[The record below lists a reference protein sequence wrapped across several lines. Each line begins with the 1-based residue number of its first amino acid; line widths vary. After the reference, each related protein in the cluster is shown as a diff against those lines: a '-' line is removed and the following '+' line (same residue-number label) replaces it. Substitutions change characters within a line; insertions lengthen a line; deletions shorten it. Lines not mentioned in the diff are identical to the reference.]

1 MANIILAKCIE
12 KLRNDKG
19 IIQSY
24 RLVDTKGH
32 IGLMGAEQLKQGI
45 RAGRIRVVNLT
56 LTSDNRLVDGA
67 TEKKKAKTIVV
78 RKAEPSKTQDTTPV
92 NETPTNRVSGESIP
106 LNAKTIQAIKDA
118 IEKLLGTIAI
128 KDTNTLIDII
138 ISGNVDVDKII
149 KATQSGAVGGMIMP
163 EVFIMAKGTPD
174 NKLNVLVG
182 TKGHF
187 EFIDGDMAFKDF
199 LRKCNL
205 KNKVQFT
212 LKGTDFDKLYSARFM
227 FENAAINKLVIC
239 GKATKLIDMYK
250 MCYSS
255 SIKDVNL
262 SEFIVPHVTRTA
274 RLLWNEFDS
283 STNKML
289 MMMNSKLR
297 CNKKE
302 LREKFKACFDVR
314 ADLSGLDLKH
324 TINAALMCGTSF
336 VNKETLRSLGLA
348 ERKLE
353 SALVK
358 WDENDPKRIQY
369 VADRYLE
376 ISNLERNFTTQLN
389 GKLTIGKE
397 KAVLRKSKAER
408 QNVKKQLKKLI
419 GKYGALSNKMNIKLK
434 VIEPSDIESNSYISY
449 SHASDETA
457 KTVENG
463 ISLLLNAMAE
473 ASK

>member
-182 TKGHF
+182 TKGRF

-205 KNKVQFT
+205 KNKV
-212 LKGTDFDKLYSARFM
+212 
-227 FENAAINKLVIC
+227 
-239 GKATKLIDMYK
+239 KLIDMYK

-348 ERKLE
+348 ERKIE

-389 GKLTIGKE
+389 GKLTIDKE
-397 KAVLRKSKAER
+397 KATLRKSKVER

-419 GKYGALSNKMNIKLK
+419 GKYGALSTKMNIRFK

>member
-1 MANIILAKCIE
+1 M
-12 KLRNDKG
+12 
-19 IIQSY
+19 
-24 RLVDTKGH
+24 
-32 IGLMGAEQLKQGI
+32 
-45 RAGRIRVVNLT
+45 
-56 LTSDNRLVDGA
+56 
-67 TEKKKAKTIVV
+67 
-78 RKAEPSKTQDTTPV
+78 
-92 NETPTNRVSGESIP
+92 
-106 LNAKTIQAIKDA
+106 
-118 IEKLLGTIAI
+118 LGTIAI

-138 ISGNVDVDKII
+138 ISGNIDVDKII

-182 TKGHF
+182 TKGRF

-348 ERKLE
+348 ERKIE

-389 GKLTIGKE
+389 GKLTIDKE

-419 GKYGALSNKMNIKLK
+419 GKYGALSNKMNIRFK
-434 VIEPSDIESNSYISY
+434 VIEPSDIENNTYISY